1 MQKFSALD
9 MLGKYP
15 ISGPQ
20 ARENQR
26 LIHIPQDK
34 MLRLIHG
41 KENHILVSFFVSND
55 YVHFGTIQI
64 PKGIFSDPEVH
75 KGDEVL
81 FVLKGKLTVQVYEKE
96 SDEKEESD
104 TSVLHESY
112 EICPEEQFYIP
123 EGMKHRYL
131 NFSDEVVEAVFG
143 IAPEL

>member
-1 MQKFSALD
+1 MENKREYSALD
-9 MLGKYP
+9 MLGRYP
-15 ISGPQ
+15 VSGVE
-20 ARENQR
+20 ARKNQR

-55 YVHFGTIQI
+55 FVHFGTIRI
-64 PKGIFSDPEVH
+64 PKGIYSDPETH

-81 FVLKGKLTVQVYEKE
+81 FVLKGKLTVQVYE
-96 SDEKEESD
+96 DAEEED

-112 EICPEEQFYIP
+112 EILPEEQFLIP

-131 NFSDEVVEAVFG
+131 NFSNEIVEAVFG
-143 IAPEL
+143 IAPGL

>member
-1 MQKFSALD
+1 MENKREYSALD
-9 MLGKYP
+9 MLGRYP
-15 ISGPQ
+15 ISGVE
-20 ARENQR
+20 ARKNQR

-55 YVHFGTIQI
+55 FVHFGIIQI
-64 PKGIFSDPEVH
+64 PKGIYSDPETH

-81 FVLKGKLTVQVYEKE
+81 FVLKGKLTVQVYEDT
-96 SDEKEESD
+96 DEED

-112 EICPEEQFYIP
+112 EILPEEQFLIP

-131 NFSDEVVEAVFG
+131 NFSNEIVEAVFG

>member
-1 MQKFSALD
+1 MENKREYSALD
-9 MLGKYP
+9 MLGRYP
-15 ISGPQ
+15 ISGVE
-20 ARENQR
+20 ARKNQR

-55 YVHFGTIQI
+55 FVHFGTIRI
-64 PKGIFSDPEVH
+64 PKGIYSDPETH

-81 FVLKGKLTVQVYEKE
+81 FVLKGTLTVQVYEDA
-96 SDEKEESD
+96 DEED

-112 EICPEEQFYIP
+112 EILPEEQFLIP

-131 NFSDEVVEAVFG
+131 NFSNEIVEAVFG

>member
-1 MQKFSALD
+1 MEDKKNKGSLD
-9 MLGKYP
+9 LLGKFP
-15 ISGPQ
+15 VSGEE
-20 ARENQR
+20 ARKNKR
-26 LIHIPQDK
+26 LIHIPPDK

-55 YVHFGTIQI
+55 FVHFGKIQV
-64 PKGIFSDPEVH
+64 PKGVYSDPETH

-96 SDEKEESD
+96 DDED

-112 EICPEEQFYIP
+112 EILPEEQFLIP

-131 NFSDEVVEAVFG
+131 NFSDDVVEAVFG
-143 IAPEL
+143 IAPQL

>member
-1 MQKFSALD
+1 MENKREYSPLD
-9 MLGKYP
+9 MLGRYP
-15 ISGPQ
+15 ISGAE
-20 ARENQR
+20 ARKNQR

-55 YVHFGTIQI
+55 FVHFGTIQI
-64 PKGIFSDPEVH
+64 PKGIYSDPETH

-81 FVLKGKLTVQVYEKE
+81 FVLKGKLTVQVYEE
-96 SDEKEESD
+96 ADEED

-112 EICPEEQFYIP
+112 EILPEEQFLIP

-131 NFSDEVVEAVFG
+131 NFSNEVVEAVFG

>member
-1 MQKFSALD
+1 MEDKKNKGSLD
-9 MLGKYP
+9 LLGKFP
-15 ISGPQ
+15 VSGEE
-20 ARENQR
+20 ARKNKR
-26 LIHIPQDK
+26 LIHIPPDK

-55 YVHFGTIQI
+55 FVHFGKIQV
-64 PKGIFSDPEVH
+64 PKGIYSDPETH

-96 SDEKEESD
+96 DDED

-112 EICPEEQFYIP
+112 EILPEEQFLIP

-131 NFSDEVVEAVFG
+131 NFSDDVVEAVFG
-143 IAPEL
+143 IAPQL

>member
-1 MQKFSALD
+1 MEGNNEQSALD

-15 ISGPQ
+15 LSGEE
-20 ARENQR
+20 ARRNKR
-26 LIHIPQDK
+26 LIHIPPDK

-55 YVHFGTIQI
+55 FVHFGKIQI
-64 PKGIFSDPEVH
+64 PKGIYSDPETH

-81 FVLKGKLTVQVYEKE
+81 FVLKGKLTVQVYEE
-96 SDEKEESD
+96 GDEED

-112 EICPEEQFYIP
+112 EILPEEQFLIP

-131 NFSDEVVEAVFG
+131 NFSNEVVEAVFG

>member
-1 MQKFSALD
+1 MENKREYSALD
-9 MLGKYP
+9 MLGRYP
-15 ISGPQ
+15 ISGVE
-20 ARENQR
+20 ARKNQR

-55 YVHFGTIQI
+55 FVHFGTIQI
-64 PKGIFSDPEVH
+64 PKGIYSDPETH

-81 FVLKGKLTVQVYEKE
+81 FVLKGTLTVQVYEDA
-96 SDEKEESD
+96 DEED

-112 EICPEEQFYIP
+112 EILPEEQFLIP

-131 NFSDEVVEAVFG
+131 NFSNEIVEAVFG

>member
-1 MQKFSALD
+1 MENKREYGALD
-9 MLGKYP
+9 MLGRYP
-15 ISGPQ
+15 ISGVE
-20 ARENQR
+20 ARKNQR

-55 YVHFGTIQI
+55 FVHFGTIQI
-64 PKGIFSDPEVH
+64 PKGIYSDPETH

-81 FVLKGKLTVQVYEKE
+81 FVLKGKLTVQVYEDT
-96 SDEKEESD
+96 DEED

-112 EICPEEQFYIP
+112 EILPEEQFLIP

-131 NFSDEVVEAVFG
+131 NFSNEIVEAVFG

>member
-1 MQKFSALD
+1 MENKREYSALD
-9 MLGKYP
+9 MLGRYP
-15 ISGPQ
+15 VSGVE
-20 ARENQR
+20 ARKNQR

-55 YVHFGTIQI
+55 FVHFGTIQI
-64 PKGIFSDPEVH
+64 PKGIYSDPETH

-81 FVLKGKLTVQVYEKE
+81 FVLKGKLTVQVYE
-96 SDEKEESD
+96 DTGEED

-112 EICPEEQFYIP
+112 EILPEEQFLIP

-131 NFSDEVVEAVFG
+131 NFSNEVVEAVFG

>member
-1 MQKFSALD
+1 MENKREYSALD
-9 MLGKYP
+9 MLGRYP
-15 ISGPQ
+15 ISGVE
-20 ARENQR
+20 ARKNQR

-55 YVHFGTIQI
+55 FVHFGTIRI
-64 PKGIFSDPEVH
+64 PKGIYSDPETH

-81 FVLKGKLTVQVYEKE
+81 FVLKGKLTVQVYEDT
-96 SDEKEESD
+96 DEED

-112 EICPEEQFYIP
+112 EILPEEQFLIP

-131 NFSDEVVEAVFG
+131 NFSNEIVEAVFG

>member
-1 MQKFSALD
+1 MENKREYGALD
-9 MLGKYP
+9 MLGRYP
-15 ISGPQ
+15 LSGVE
-20 ARENQR
+20 ARKNQR

-55 YVHFGTIQI
+55 FVHFGTIQV
-64 PKGIFSDPEVH
+64 PKGIYSDPETH

-81 FVLKGKLTVQVYEKE
+81 FVLKGKLTVQVYE
-96 SDEKEESD
+96 DTGEED

-112 EICPEEQFYIP
+112 EILPEEQFLIP

-131 NFSDEVVEAVFG
+131 NFSNEVVEAVFG

>member
-1 MQKFSALD
+1 MENKKEYSALD
-9 MLGKYP
+9 MLGRYP
-15 ISGPQ
+15 INGAE
-20 ARENQR
+20 ARKNQR

-55 YVHFGTIQI
+55 FVHFGTIQI
-64 PKGIFSDPEVH
+64 PKGIYSDPETH

-81 FVLKGKLTVQVYEKE
+81 FILKGKLTVQVYEDA
-96 SDEKEESD
+96 DEQD

-112 EICPEEQFYIP
+112 EILPEEQFLIP

-131 NFSDEVVEAVFG
+131 NFSNEIVEAVFG

>member
-1 MQKFSALD
+1 MDDSISAKALD
-9 MLGKYP
+9 LLGKYP
-15 ISGPQ
+15 IPGEA
-20 ARENQR
+20 ARKNKR

-41 KENHILVSFFVSND
+41 KDNHILVSFFVSND
-55 YVHFGTIQI
+55 FVHFGKIQI
-64 PKGIFSDPEVH
+64 PKGIYSDPETH

-81 FVLKGKLTVQVYEKE
+81 FVLKGKLTVQVYEE
-96 SDEKEESD
+96 DDEED

-112 EICPEEQFYIP
+112 EILPEEQFLIP

-131 NFSDEVVEAVFG
+131 NFSNEVVEAVFG